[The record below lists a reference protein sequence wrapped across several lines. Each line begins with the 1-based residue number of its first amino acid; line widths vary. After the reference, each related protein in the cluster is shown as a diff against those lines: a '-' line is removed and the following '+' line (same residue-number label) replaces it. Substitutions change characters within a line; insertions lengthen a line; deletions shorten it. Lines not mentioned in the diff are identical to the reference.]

1 MASAAYGNLPVGA
14 MNLSSLLLHRRHP
27 SPEPLRDLTRTELND
42 IARIEQAIA
51 IHRTA
56 HRALLSIG
64 IVDARIS
71 HDPIDSASR
80 VEFSIEQ
87 LQESICEIRRQPELE
102 AEMG

>member
-1 MASAAYGNLPVGA
+1 MAPAPHGNPSVGIV
-14 MNLSSLLLHRRHP
+14 NLSSLLFHRRYP

-42 IARIEQAIA
+42 VARLEQAIA
-51 IHRTA
+51 IHRIA

-102 AEMG
+102 AESN